1 MAGDSRPRVRH
12 GRGAVRVGGPVSI
25 DGNARGRTTAA
36 VNDLAAQRAAQVPY
50 PEAAVPGAVRDR
62 VSGQLMHGQDH
73 LADPVLG
80 QPSLADVGLHSR
92 P

>member
-1 MAGDSRPRVRH
+1 M
-12 GRGAVRVGGPVSI
+12 SI
-25 DGNARGRTTAA
+25 GGNARGRATAA

-50 PEAAVPGAVRDR
+50 PEAAVSGAVCDR

-73 LADPVLG
+73 LADPFLG
-80 QPSLADVGLHSR
+80 QPSLADVGLHGR